1 MRWTSEADQAKFPA
15 WVFRL
20 LVSRT
25 MLCLLLA
32 GLAGTSSAQT
42 VSSSSASSSTAPG
55 SSGIVSAQGAA
66 DSAHSSPSTLPQPAA
81 VASARSAGPAFTVV
95 LDAAHGGTDPGA
107 LLGAAGPEKAYTL
120 SLALRLQV
128 LLRER
133 GINSVLTRGV
143 DSPLA
148 SDARADIANRARA
161 SACILLHATASGDG
175 VHLFTSSLPPASST
189 PQDND
194 RGFLP
199 WRTAQ
204 ASYVTQSLRLE
215 SDINTALA
223 HDHIPALLGRTTL
236 IPLDN
241 LACPAV
247 AVEIAPP
254 DASTSLASSGY
265 EEQIAEAISS
275 ALAQWHEDRGQQP

>member
-1 MRWTSEADQAKFPA
+1 MRWTSEADQAKFPV

-32 GLAGTSSAQT
+32 ALTGTSAAQT
-42 VSSSSASSSTAPG
+42 VPSSTASSSTVPG
-55 SSGIVSAQGAA
+55 SGGIVPGSGAA
-66 DSAHSSPSTLPQPAA
+66 NSAHSSPAPPEPAS
-81 VASARSAGPAFTVV
+81 VAPARSTEPVFTVV

-107 LLGAAGPEKAYTL
+107 VLGAAGPEKAYTL

-133 GINSVLTRGV
+133 GINSVLTRGA
-143 DSPLA
+143 DLSLA

-161 SACILLHATASGDG
+161 SACILLHAAASGNG
-175 VHLFTSSLPPASST
+175 VHLFTSSLPPASPT
-189 PQDND
+189 PQDNH
-194 RGFLP
+194 RAFLP

-204 ASYVTQSLRLE
+204 AGYVTQSLRLE

-236 IPLDN
+236 MPLDN
-241 LACPAV
+241 LGCPAV

-254 DASTSLASSGY
+254 DAATSLASSGY

-275 ALAQWHEDRGQQP
+275 ALAQWHDDRGQQP